1 MPLVSKLYSRAFGWS
16 PLCVVLLLETGCLG
30 TTVSATPTTLPM
42 PNSQINY
49 PGASATNAFVAME
62 PYVLNIQGTMVT
74 VPLWGSSRV
83 NDFGGNVPFVNA
95 ATGHTDPAQI
105 QAWDPAFAATFSPNL
120 TGSHN
125 LNDDSITVAGFPGR
139 VDKETINGTPVTMVR
154 YNAGDG
160 TTEGHP
166 RSQLLSYPVP
176 PRTHV
181 RWDLKVAFGNADGI
195 NDWTLNATG
204 QTPVLF
210 WQLYSMNQSNPVL
223 AANVDTDSND
233 PTKLMITFFQRVGTA
248 TQPTQIGVVNGL
260 SPNTMVS
267 LVIEAFLDERPTANG
282 GQGLLQISVNNTM
295 AVQLAGPN
303 LSTGTNTHWW
313 DMAMYS
319 WNETASSPYT
329 RASFWQTARMIV
341 FPVVAADTSPP
352 SAPTNLAGTAP
363 NSTSVKNTWSAS
375 TDNVRVAG
383 YHVFRNGT
391 HIGASAT
398 TTFTDAAVAAGK
410 SYNYTVTAV
419 DAVGNQSTASNT
431 ATVTVPVVKVNI
443 SSNYAASVGGT
454 YAIINWTTNIP
465 ASGVVYYGTN
475 ANNLTSTVAVNSVFT
490 GSSAP
495 IIGLSKHTT
504 YYYKIIANSGAST
517 AVSSVSSFK
526 TAK

>member
-1 MPLVSKLYSRAFGWS
+1 MFPL
-16 PLCVVLLLETGCLG
+16 
-30 TTVSATPTTLPM
+30 
-42 PNSQINY
+42 
-49 PGASATNAFVAME
+49 
-62 PYVLNIQGTMVT
+62 
-74 VPLWGSSRV
+74 
-83 NDFGGNVPFVNA
+83 
-95 ATGHTDPAQI
+95 
-105 QAWDPAFAATFSPNL
+105 
-120 TGSHN
+120 
-125 LNDDSITVAGFPGR
+125 
-139 VDKETINGTPVTMVR
+139 
-154 YNAGDG
+154 
-160 TTEGHP
+160 
-166 RSQLLSYPVP
+166 
-176 PRTHV
+176 
-181 RWDLKVAFGNADGI
+181 
-195 NDWTLNATG
+195 
-204 QTPVLF
+204 
-210 WQLYSMNQSNPVL
+210 
-223 AANVDTDSND
+223 
-233 PTKLMITFFQRVGTA
+233 
-248 TQPTQIGVVNGL
+248 
-260 SPNTMVS
+260 
-267 LVIEAFLDERPTANG
+267 
-282 GQGLLQISVNNTM
+282 
-295 AVQLAGPN
+295 
-303 LSTGTNTHWW
+303 
-313 DMAMYS
+313 
-319 WNETASSPYT
+319 
-329 RASFWQTARMIV
+329 
-341 FPVVAADTSPP
+341 VAADTSPP

-398 TTFTDAAVAAGK
+398 TSFTDAAVAAGK
-410 SYNYTVTAV
+410 SYNYTVTAY